1 MVGYVLGLHELD
13 RTHVAIAGGK
23 GANLGELTRL
33 DDVLVPAGFCVTTAA
48 CRQIFEAAQIDEQ
61 VAGLADLPTEDR
73 EAIRA
78 ASEAIRRSIEGVAIP
93 DAVAAEV
100 RRALADLGEDA
111 AWAVRSSAT
120 AEDLPGAS
128 FAGQQDTFLN
138 VVGPDAVLQPVR
150 RCCASLFTERAVA
163 YRLHNG
169 FDHGAVDM
177 AVVIQRMVFPQAAG
191 VLFTADPVSRAE
203 ARRVGK
209 EWGCTCRSRWSP

>member
-78 ASEAIRRSIEGVAIP
+78 ASEAIRRSIECVAIP
-93 DAVAAEV
+93 DAVAA
-100 RRALADLGEDA
+100 
-111 AWAVRSSAT
+111 AVRPAPP
-120 AEDLPGAS
+120 DRGADP
-128 FAGQQDTFLN
+128 A
-138 VVGPDAVLQPVR
+138 
-150 RCCASLFTERAVA
+150 C
-163 YRLHNG
+163 
-169 FDHGAVDM
+169 AVDL
-177 AVVIQRMVFPQAAG
+177 AITQ
-191 VLFTADPVSRAE
+191 
-203 ARRVGK
+203 
-209 EWGCTCRSRWSP
+209 

>member
-78 ASEAIRRSIEGVAIP
+78 ASEGIRRSTEGVAIP

-100 RRALADLGEDA
+100 RQALDESGEASACSTAGRRAA
-111 AWAVRSSAT
+111 
-120 AEDLPGAS
+120 
-128 FAGQQDTFLN
+128 
-138 VVGPDAVLQPVR
+138 
-150 RCCASLFTERAVA
+150 
-163 YRLHNG
+163 
-169 FDHGAVDM
+169 
-177 AVVIQRMVFPQAAG
+177 
-191 VLFTADPVSRAE
+191 
-203 ARRVGK
+203 K
-209 EWGCTCRSRWSP
+209 EWYSTCTAKGWPE